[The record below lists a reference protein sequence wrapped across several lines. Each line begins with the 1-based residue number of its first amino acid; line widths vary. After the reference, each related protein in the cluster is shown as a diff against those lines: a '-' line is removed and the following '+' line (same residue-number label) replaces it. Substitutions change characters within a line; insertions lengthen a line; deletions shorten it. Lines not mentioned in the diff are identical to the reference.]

1 MPEQSRRRAIGAP
14 RWLADDPPPKPV
26 RDPLTRRR
34 IVQAG
39 LDIVE
44 RQGLAGL
51 TMRRVAAEVGASP
64 MALYNHVADKAELI
78 DLMVDAIVGDVVEGS
93 KHDTGDWVDK
103 MRAVT
108 RRNHAMW
115 GAHPGFAV
123 VYTEGVTIGPNG
135 LANMEHPIQ
144 VLRDAGFDDAD
155 AAYAFLMLYHY
166 SIASLLIAPVKAL
179 DPGERTSRSDG
190 TLQDQVRRYF
200 GAVEPEQIPNVLGV
214 APWLVQ
220 DSFEFGLE
228 VILNGLQQ
236 RLADKLRSAGAGAA
250 ESTAQAAEPGGSAS

>member
-1 MPEQSRRRAIGAP
+1 MPEHSRRRATGGP

-34 IVQAG
+34 IVEAA

-44 RQGLAGL
+44 RQGLASL
-51 TMRRVAAEVGASP
+51 TMRRVAAEVNASP
-64 MALYNHVADKAELI
+64 MALYNHVSDKAELI
-78 DLMVDAIVGDVVEGS
+78 DLMVDAIVGDVVTGS
-93 KHDTGDWVDK
+93 ASDTGDWVDK

-108 RRNHAMW
+108 RRNHQVW

-135 LANMEHPIQ
+135 LANMEAPIQ
-144 VLRDAGFDDAD
+144 VLREAGFDDGE
-155 AAYAFLMLYHY
+155 AAFAFLMLYHY

-179 DPGERTSRSDG
+179 DPDERTSRSDG
-190 TLQDQVRRYF
+190 SLQDQVRRYF
-200 GAVEPEQIPNVLGV
+200 GAVEPELIPNVLGV

-236 RLADKLRSAGAGAA
+236 RLADKLHATDAPAD
-250 ESTAQAAEPGGSAS
+250 EPPS

>member
-1 MPEQSRRRAIGAP
+1 MIRRPSRCATRSPADAIVEA
-14 RWLADDPPPKPV
+14 A
-26 RDPLTRRR
+26 
-34 IVQAG
+34 

-44 RQGLAGL
+44 RQGLASL

-108 RRNHAMW
+108 RRNHAVW

-155 AAYAFLMLYHY
+155 AAFAFLMLYHY

-179 DPGERTSRSDG
+179 DPGERASRSDG

-200 GAVEPEQIPNVLGV
+200 GAAPPEQIPNVLRV

-228 VILNGLQQ
+228 VILHGLQQ
-236 RLADKLRSAGAGAA
+236 RLADHQRSAG
-250 ESTAQAAEPGGSAS
+250 TASEEPG

>member
-1 MPEQSRRRAIGAP
+1 MPDPSRRKAAGAP

-26 RDPLTRRR
+26 RDPLSRRR
-34 IVQAG
+34 IVEAA

-44 RQGLAGL
+44 RHGLAGL
-51 TMRRVAAEVGASP
+51 TMRRVATEVGASP

-78 DLMVDAIVGDVVEGS
+78 DLMVDAIVAEVVEGS
-93 KHDTGDWVDK
+93 RSDTGDWMDK

-123 VYTEGVTIGPNG
+123 VYTDGVTIGPNG
-135 LANMEHPIQ
+135 LANMEHPIRI
-144 VLRDAGFDDAD
+144 LREAGFSDAD
-155 AAYAFLMLYHY
+155 AASAFLMLYHY

-179 DPGERTSRSDG
+179 DPTERDHRSDG
-190 TLQDQVRRYF
+190 TLEDQVRRYF
-200 GAVEPEQIPNVLGV
+200 GAVEPERIPNVLGV

-228 VILNGLQQ
+228 VILSGLRQ
-236 RLADKLRSAGAGAA
+236 RLDEQSRAVDRG
-250 ESTAQAAEPGGSAS
+250 EHR